1 MAERYAHSLRA
12 RIRAIL
18 EGEDELASA
27 IVGGV
32 INALIAI
39 SAVAISL
46 ETVPSLPAAAR
57 RFLLWLE
64 FFVSVVFALE
74 YALRV
79 WAARRPLRYVFG
91 FWGIVDL
98 LAFAPTLLAGGEG
111 IWGVVRVLR
120 LIKLVR
126 HWSALDRLVRAL
138 IRIRD
143 DLLVF
148 LSIAALLIY
157 VAAVGIYHFEHEVQ
171 PEAFS
176 SIPASLW
183 WAIATFTTVGYGDVY
198 PVTAGGKIF
207 TAIILIIGLGV
218 VAVPTGLISA
228 ALIEEL
234 EAERRRR
241 DARRRRSRAHE
252 TQAAG
257 NGRGQGTGDSDG
269 ASPAD

>member
-1 MAERYAHSLRA
+1 VTEGQSHSLRT
-12 RIRAIL
+12 RIRAML
-18 EGEDELASA
+18 EGEDALASA
-27 IVGGV
+27 VVGGIV
-32 INALIAI
+32 NALIVI

-46 ETVPSLPAAAR
+46 ETVPSLPADVR
-57 RFLLWLE
+57 HLLLWLE
-64 FFVSVVFALE
+64 FLVSIVFALE

-79 WAARRPLRYVFG
+79 WVARRPLRYVFG

-98 LAFAPTLLAGGEG
+98 LAFAPTLLAGGDG

-120 LIKLVR
+120 LVKLVR

-138 IRIRD
+138 LRIRD

-157 VAAVGIYHFEHEVQ
+157 VAAVGIYHFEHEAQ

-207 TAIILIIGLGV
+207 TAIILVVGLGI

-228 ALIEEL
+228 ALTEEL

-241 DARRRRSRAHE
+241 RARRRQRSQGAASTKPTKEGGDADE
-252 TQAAG
+252 TDPPEAI
-257 NGRGQGTGDSDG
+257 
-269 ASPAD
+269 